1 MARKTN
7 KLTPSKRATKNQARQ
22 QKNLDPFE
30 KCVRNAY
37 NKARIVWRRGGF
49 SLPDVFRVIV
59 NITGVSHD
67 ESRALQAVHFFHVT
81 SQSLK
86 NGYVLRRIDS
96 SSSKSVF
103 IALYEGT
110 GMFYCCPST
119 VVGVGHRE
127 LGNRIPPDPPLVCD
141 QCDHLGFKADV
152 CEWCGAPRF
161 LWCEIQ

>member
-49 SLPDVFRVIV
+49 SLPDVFRVIG